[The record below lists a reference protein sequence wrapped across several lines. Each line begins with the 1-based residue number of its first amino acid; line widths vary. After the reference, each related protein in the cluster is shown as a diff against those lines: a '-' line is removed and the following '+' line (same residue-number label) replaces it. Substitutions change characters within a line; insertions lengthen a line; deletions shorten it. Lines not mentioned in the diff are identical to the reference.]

1 VSWRDPSQPV
11 AGGRSGESGAGVG
24 ARGDALTTPLR
35 TLLVLWRRRGRL
47 ILAVAALGTA
57 LATVAGFQVQPRFT
71 ATAAVMLG
79 PGQGDGVGTEAGLPD
94 PSADAATVAA
104 EIRLIESRDHA
115 ARAVHALS
123 LDLDPELNPRHG
135 KLAFTIANPW
145 RVLLGWL
152 PGDWLIAT
160 GLAEERTARPGET
173 GTAGPDG
180 LLDEFARRL
189 QVRRNGSSHLVSIS
203 FTSSDPAKA
212 AAIANQVAE
221 LYVERQLGTMR
232 AAATRGLDRL
242 RERVD
247 ALRAEVGQADR
258 AVARYRAQHGLVEGE
273 GSGLNDQEL
282 AALQRELIVAQAE
295 LAERQAR
302 LELIDAAGTDGD
314 ALKSIPEVVTS
325 PRLATL
331 WRRQTELQRL
341 EGELG
346 TVYSDDHPRMRSLA
360 ADKTSLD
367 AEMEAALGRI
377 IGNIAHEAEVME
389 GRIGALQ
396 QQFERVS
403 GAGAQ
408 SRSAVLHLRELER
421 RADASRLLYRTALQ
435 RYGKGREQEQ
445 IVEAAPQ
452 IVARATPPTEPSSP
466 GARLFALFGFTGSSL
481 MGVLLAFL
489 LERSDRGIRSAR
501 QLEASSDLACLAVCP
516 RLPRTALRQGRPAHE
531 YLLER
536 PLSGYAES
544 MRALQLALRQ
554 AQGGRLPK
562 VIQVTSALSGEGKT
576 TLAFSLAASLAQDG
590 RRVLLFELDLRRAR
604 SAERSCSTAAA
615 PAGQPAPLFSEVRHD
630 QRTGIDLILVGKPVR
645 DAHTILSSAA
655 LAEAVRRLRRRYD
668 HVVVDSAPLLGLRDG
683 ELVAR
688 LVDATIL
695 AVRWQSTSVQMVR
708 DATNALRSASA
719 PLRGA
724 VITEAQ
730 FDRRAPYGYG

>member
-1 VSWRDPSQPV
+1 
-11 AGGRSGESGAGVG
+11 
-24 ARGDALTTPLR
+24 
-35 TLLVLWRRRGRL
+35 
-47 ILAVAALGTA
+47 
-57 LATVAGFQVQPRFT
+57 
-71 ATAAVMLG
+71 M
-79 PGQGDGVGTEAGLPD
+79 
-94 PSADAATVAA
+94 
-104 EIRLIESRDHA
+104 
-115 ARAVHALS
+115 
-123 LDLDPELNPRHG
+123 
-135 KLAFTIANPW
+135 
-145 RVLLGWL
+145 
-152 PGDWLIAT
+152 
-160 GLAEERTARPGET
+160 
-173 GTAGPDG
+173 
-180 LLDEFARRL
+180 
-189 QVRRNGSSHLVSIS
+189 
-203 FTSSDPAKA
+203 
-212 AAIANQVAE
+212 
-221 LYVERQLGTMR
+221 
-232 AAATRGLDRL
+232 
-242 RERVD
+242 
-247 ALRAEVGQADR
+247 
-258 AVARYRAQHGLVEGE
+258 
-273 GSGLNDQEL
+273 
-282 AALQRELIVAQAE
+282 
-295 LAERQAR
+295 
-302 LELIDAAGTDGD
+302 
-314 ALKSIPEVVTS
+314 TS
-325 PRLATL
+325 PHLADL
-331 WRRQTELQRL
+331 WRRQAELQRL

-346 TVYSDDHPRMRSLA
+346 TVYGDDHPRMRSLA
-360 ADKTSLD
+360 ADKASLD
-367 AEMEAALGRI
+367 AEREAALERI
-377 IGNIAHEAEVME
+377 IGNVAHEARVME

-408 SRSAVLHLRELER
+408 SRSALLPLRELER

-435 RYGKGREQEQ
+435 RHQESRAQEQ
-445 IVEAAPQ
+445 IVQAAPQ
-452 IVARATPPTEPSSP
+452 IVARATPPVEASSP
-466 GARLFALFGFTGSSL
+466 GTRLFALFGFTGSSL
-481 MGVLLAFL
+481 IGVLLAFL

-554 AQGGRLPK
+554 AQGGRLPN
-562 VIQVTSALSGEGKT
+562 VIQVTSALPGEGKT

-604 SAERSCSTAAA
+604 SAEHSWSTAAA

-630 QRTGIDLILVGKPVR
+630 QRTGIDLILVGQPAG

-655 LAEAVRRLRRRYD
+655 LADAMRRLRRRYD

-724 VITEAQ
+724 VVTQAE